1 MNITSSIAALGR
13 PIAFYPGLARAFG
26 DINTAVLVCQF
37 IYWRSKV
44 GDREIYKTREE
55 IESETFIQPDTQ
67 RRIFN
72 RLKKDGFVEVVKKGL
87 PAKNFYKWN
96 WEAIDKFINFSSQ
109 KDQKT
114 VGTSTSKMQAPEPA
128 ECNDTTLQSATTTSE
143 TTTETTTDIPPNPQ
157 GGNAGKPQKRARKA
171 FALADLR
178 ADNPHNVD
186 WQILSDWLVSR
197 DKNRAAVS
205 ATVWRRVNSEL
216 AKCIAA
222 GVSANEAMTTAVVAG
237 WRGFQAD
244 WVIKRNEK
252 NNTHR
257 VTVDRD
263 TCPKCGDSMNDCI
276 CWAETINEGPF

>member
-1 MNITSSIAALGR
+1 MSITSSIAALGR
-13 PIAFYPGLARAFG
+13 PIAFYPCLARAFG

-96 WEAIDKFINFSSQ
+96 WEAIDKFVNFSSQ

-114 VGTSTSKMQAPEPA
+114 VGTSTSKIQAPEPA

-157 GGNAGKPQKRARKA
+157 KGEAGKPQKRTRKA
-171 FALADLR
+171 FGISDLLAN
-178 ADNPHNVD
+178 NPHDIDEQV
-186 WQILSDWLVSR
+186 LSDWLVSR
-197 DKNRAAVS
+197 DKNRAAVT
-205 ATVWRRVNSEL
+205 ATVWSCVSKEL
-216 AKCIAA
+216 DKCAA
-222 GVSANEAMTTAVVAG
+222 SGVSATEALTTAVMAG
-237 WRGFQAD
+237 WRGFEAS
-244 WVIKRNEK
+244 WVLNRKT
-252 NNTHR
+252 NNTRHAAANSY
-257 VTVDRD
+257 D
-263 TCPKCGDSMNDCI
+263 CPKCGSHMDDCI

>member
-1 MNITSSIAALGR
+1 MSMELMVKAMKASVGNPLRKLVLIKLADNASDNGECWPSYQHIADQCEISRRSVINHIKALEES
-13 PIAFYPGLARAFG
+13 GL
-26 DINTAVLVCQF
+26 
-37 IYWRSKV
+37 
-44 GDREIYKTREE
+44 
-55 IESETFIQPDTQ
+55 
-67 RRIFN
+67 
-72 RLKKDGFVEVVKKGL
+72 LKKVERKGGEKGNHSNLYILQLDGGESPALPSESPAPSGESPAPPPSESPAPRTSHSSEPVKKH
-87 PAKNFYKWN
+87 
-96 WEAIDKFINFSSQ
+96 
-109 KDQKT
+109 
-114 VGTSTSKMQAPEPA
+114 
-128 ECNDTTLQSATTTSE
+128 
-143 TTTETTTDIPPNPQ
+143 IPPNPQ
-157 GGNAGKPQKRARKA
+157 GGNAGKPQKRTRKA

>member
-1 MNITSSIAALGR
+1 MSITSSIAVLGR

-96 WEAIDKFINFSSQ
+96 WEAIDKFISFSSQ

-128 ECNDTTLQSATTTSE
+128 ECSDTTLQSATTTSE

-157 GGNAGKPQKRARKA
+157 GGSAGAPKKRRSA
-171 FALADLR
+171 FGLNDLLTN
-178 ADNPHNVD
+178 NPHGVSE
-186 WQILSDWLVSR
+186 QVLSDWLDCRKALRAPVTKTAWSR
-197 DKNRAAVS
+197 IVR
-205 ATVWRRVNSEL
+205 EL
-216 AKCIAA
+216 GKCVDA
-222 GVSANEAMTTAVVAG
+222 GICPDEALAEAQVAG
-237 WRGFQAD
+237 WRGFQYEWIANR
-244 WVIKRNEK
+244 KRSQAPARQSGPDFN
-252 NNTHR
+252 
-257 VTVDRD
+257 D
-263 TCPKCGDSMNDCI
+263 TSWANDM
-276 CWAETINEGPF
+276 GGGL